1 LKLEKMEE
9 CFGDVAQRKGYI
21 TWPQLLEAL
30 EIQIEEITKK
40 GEVRFIGEILCDL
53 NFTTKL
59 EVRDVLE
66 TMGYRNKK
74 KHVLHHLHKKEIS

>member
-1 LKLEKMEE
+1 MKHEEMEE
-9 CFGDVAQRKGYI
+9 RFVDIARKKGYI

-59 EVRDVLE
+59 EVRDVLD
-66 TMGYRNKK
+66 TMDHG
-74 KHVLHHLHKKEIS
+74 LSQ